1 MNTCTI
7 PVGNVKN
14 KKQTKTKPA
23 PSQLLTVPSFPSVL
37 RNTWT
42 SVGCHLDS
50 TFNSWDKQGA
60 GGDKGSIHQGEELL
74 AVRVA
79 LLKTPCLSTEVSS
92 WEMKSPATHYLCFG
106 VEGEIYSCHQTQV
119 LIQFPSF
126 FSSHILSMFLR
137 ANWTD
142 FSFTFFCCLLFDRD
156 DKKDWQQEG
165 KMGQRICIISSR
177 IYTVS
182 FSW

>member
-126 FSSHILSMFLR
+126 FFITHFYLMVLSY
-137 ANWTD
+137 
-142 FSFTFFCCLLFDRD
+142 LFRFIH
-156 DKKDWQQEG
+156 QS
-165 KMGQRICIISSR
+165 SSR
-177 IYTVS
+177 RENKQNY
-182 FSW
+182 WLN